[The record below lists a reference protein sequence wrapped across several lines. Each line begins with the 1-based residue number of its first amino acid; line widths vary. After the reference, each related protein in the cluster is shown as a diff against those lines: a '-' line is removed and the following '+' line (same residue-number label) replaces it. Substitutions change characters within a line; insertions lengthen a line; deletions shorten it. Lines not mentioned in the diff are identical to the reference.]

1 MIDHVREQMERRVV
15 EVVGIGY
22 DLSDV
27 FPRDALDPRV
37 VNDVLRIINSEKT
50 QVKVACVKN
59 GGRQNAE
66 ENDGGI

>member
-27 FPRDALDPRV
+27 FPCDALDPRV
-37 VNDVLRIINSEKT
+37 VNDVRRIVNSKKT
-50 QVKVACVKN
+50 QPKVACVKN

-66 ENDGGI
+66 ENDSGI